1 MEYISSD
8 KQFMESKSL
17 ETRKYHILIADKDKL
32 SIDMTIKAFKAEHY
46 KFTEVTKTK
55 DLVSIIK
62 KEKPDLVIL
71 EVDLNETD
79 GIEMCWDIRADAA
92 LAKLPVVFYSN
103 RSDDFTQITAFE
115 AGADEFVAKTSR
127 SRLFTHRIKAL
138 LRRSYDKEE
147 APKEI
152 KTFGNLEID
161 EEQMV
166 IFKKGEPLKLSKKE
180 FQLVLL
186 LTSRPGKVFKRN
198 YILLKVWG
206 DDIIV
211 GDRNID
217 THIKKIRKKVG
228 KQHIETVRGIGYKFI
243 P

>member
-8 KQFMESKSL
+8 KQFMDSKNA
-17 ETRKYHILIADKDKL
+17 ETRKYHILIADKDKA
-32 SIDMTIKAFKAEHY
+32 SIEATIKTFKSENY

-55 DLVSIIK
+55 DLVATVK
-62 KEKPDLVIL
+62 KEKPDLLIL
-71 EVDLNETD
+71 EVDLNEAD
-79 GIEMCWDIRADAA
+79 GIEICWDIRADNT
-92 LAKLPVVFYSN
+92 LSRLPIAFLSN
-103 RSDDFTQITAFE
+103 RADDFTQITAFE
-115 AGADEFVAKTSR
+115 AGADEFISKTSR
-127 SRLFTHRIKAL
+127 SRLFTNRVKAL
-138 LRRSYDKEE
+138 LRRSYDKED

-161 EEQMV
+161 EEQVV

-180 FQLVLL
+180 FQLVVL
-186 LTSRPGKVFKRN
+186 LTSRPGKVFKRA